1 MPTPTYK
8 NAANFRKGITADE
21 TAINISDFRQSF
33 TDEKIFIEDKAG
45 SPKGFVHNFLV
56 SSNCTITGEISSA
69 TIPETLGV
77 AFGVAEV
84 ITNSVI
90 GFHAGIGAGG
100 YLAGGW
106 YLDDIEISQSRGA
119 LATATA
125 NFTRHP
131 DIT

>member
-1 MPTPTYK
+1 MPTPEYK
-8 NAANFRKGITADE
+8 NVSNFIKGIRVVED
-21 TAINISDFRQSF
+21 AINISDFRQSF
-33 TDEKIFIEDKAG
+33 TDEKIFIEDKSG

-56 SSNCTITGEISSA
+56 SSNCTITGEISTA
-69 TIPETLGV
+69 TIPAALGV
-77 AFGVAEV
+77 AFGTAETVANA
-84 ITNSVI
+84 IA
-90 GFHAGIGAGG
+90 GFHVGATAGG
-100 YLAGGW
+100 YVAGGW